1 VAVCAV
7 AVYTDLRRRLIYNWL
22 TYPAALVGLV
32 LAFAFDGLGGG
43 LQAVGGAVIAAILFG
58 LFGLLGW
65 MKLGDVKLMIV
76 VGAFTRFPLVLWAIA
91 YTAIVGGLV
100 GVGYAIYSRR
110 FGEVMGNLGRA
121 AVNKVRRGDQPALR
135 DMSKLTLPYGLA
147 IGIGTLW
154 AVLTRYF
161 PAIRLG

>member
-1 VAVCAV
+1 MAVCAV

-22 TYPAALVGLV
+22 TLPATLVGVALGFV
-32 LAFAFDGLGGG
+32 IDGVPGG
-43 LQAVGGAVIAAILFG
+43 LNAIGGAVVAAILFG
-58 LFGLLGW
+58 VFGLLGW
-65 MKLGDVKLMIV
+65 MKFGDVKLMIA

-91 YTAIVGGLV
+91 YTAIVGGFI
-100 GVGYAIYSRR
+100 GVGYAIYRRR

-135 DMSKLTLPYGLA
+135 DLSQLTVPYGLA
-147 IGIGTLW
+147 IAIGALW
-154 AVLTRYF
+154 AVLTRYV

>member
-1 VAVCAV
+1 MAVCAV

-22 TYPAALVGLV
+22 TYSATLVGLA
-32 LAFAFDGLGGG
+32 LGFAFDGVGGG
-43 LQAVGGAVIAAILFG
+43 LQAVGGAVIATILFG

-65 MKLGDVKLMIV
+65 MKFGDVKLMIA

-91 YTAIVGGLV
+91 YTAIVGGLI
-100 GVGYAIYSRR
+100 GVGYAIYRRR

-135 DMSKLTLPYGLA
+135 DMSKLTLPYGVA
-147 IGIGTLW
+147 IGVGALW
-154 AVLTRYF
+154 AVLTRYL

>member
-1 VAVCAV
+1 MAVCAV

-22 TYPAALVGLV
+22 TLPATLVGIV
-32 LAFAFDGLGGG
+32 LGFALDGGPGG
-43 LQAVGGAVIAAILFG
+43 LQALGGAVVAAILFG

-65 MKLGDVKLMIV
+65 MKFGDVKLMIA

-100 GVGYAIYSRR
+100 GVGYAIYRRR

-135 DMSKLTLPYGLA
+135 DLSQLTLPYGVAIA
-147 IGIGTLW
+147 IGALW
-154 AVLTRYF
+154 AVLTRYL
-161 PAIRLG
+161 PVLRLG

>member
-1 VAVCAV
+1 VTVCAV

-22 TYPAALVGLV
+22 TLPATLVGVV
-32 LAFAFDGLGGG
+32 LGFVVDGVPGG
-43 LQAVGGAVIAAILFG
+43 LNAIGGAVIAAIVFG
-58 LFGLLGW
+58 VFGLLGW
-65 MKLGDVKLMIV
+65 MKFGDVKLMIA

-91 YTAIVGGLV
+91 YTAIVGGV
-100 GVGYAIYSRR
+100 IGVGYSIYRR
-110 FGEVMGNLGRA
+110 RLGEVMGNLGRA

-135 DMSKLTLPYGLA
+135 DLSQLTVPYGVA
-147 IGIGTLW
+147 IAVGALW

>member
-1 VAVCAV
+1 MAVCAV

-22 TYPAALVGLV
+22 TYPATLLALV
-32 LAFAFDGLGGG
+32 LAFAFDGAGGG

-65 MKLGDVKLMIV
+65 MKFGDVKLIIV

-135 DMSKLTLPYGLA
+135 DMSKLTLPYGVA
-147 IGIGTLW
+147 IGIGALW

>member
-1 VAVCAV
+1 MAVCAV

-22 TYPAALVGLV
+22 TLPATLVGVALGFV
-32 LAFAFDGLGGG
+32 IDGMPGG
-43 LQAVGGAVIAAILFG
+43 LQALGGAVVAAILFG

-65 MKLGDVKLMIV
+65 MKFGDVKLMIA

-91 YTAIVGGLV
+91 YTAIVGGLI
-100 GVGYAIYSRR
+100 GVGYAIYRRR

-121 AVNKVRRGDQPALR
+121 AVNKMRRGEQPALR
-135 DMSKLTLPYGLA
+135 DLSQLTLPYGVAIA
-147 IGIGTLW
+147 IGAIW
-154 AVLTRYF
+154 AVLTRYV